1 MARSHLQATCIHV
14 QTSPFTYR
22 FATQVT
28 LDDGMRV
35 CRLFKLTDKN
45 WGWVCAWNARVMG
58 DGYPVRVNESEGE

>member
-1 MARSHLQATCIHV
+1 
-14 QTSPFTYR
+14 
-22 FATQVT
+22 
-28 LDDGMRV
+28 MRV